1 MGPSSQHT
9 RIGWI
14 GLGVMGGSMC
24 GHLCSA
30 GYPVTVHTRT
40 ATKAE
45 AVCKQGAV
53 WADTVAQIV
62 ESSDIVFTMLGYP
75 ADVRAVYL
83 GETGLIQNARAGTI
97 LIDMTTSEPTLA
109 VEIAQHGEQGGL
121 STIDAP
127 VSGGDI
133 GAREGT
139 LSIMLGGPE
148 QVCRELHPLWQ
159 ILGKTVVYQGSPGMG
174 QHTKMVNQTLIASGM
189 VGICEAL
196 LYAYRAGLN
205 LQTVLESIASGA
217 AGSWSLTNLAP
228 RILRGDFEP
237 GFFVE
242 HFAKDMGIALEEARR
257 MNLSLPGL
265 ALADQLYRALVAQGH
280 GRSGTQALQIA
291 LATASGINWES
302 RD

>member
-1 MGPSSQHT
+1 
-9 RIGWI
+9 
-14 GLGVMGGSMC
+14 
-24 GHLCSA
+24 
-30 GYPVTVHTRT
+30 
-40 ATKAE
+40 
-45 AVCKQGAV
+45 
-53 WADTVAQIV
+53 
-62 ESSDIVFTMLGYP
+62 
-75 ADVRAVYL
+75 
-83 GETGLIQNARAGTI
+83 
-97 LIDMTTSEPTLA
+97 MTTSEPTLA
-109 VEIAQHGEQGGL
+109 VEIAQYGEQCGL
-121 STIDAP
+121 LTIDAP

-205 LQTVLESIASGA
+205 LQTVLESVASGA

-242 HFAKDMGIALEEARR
+242 HFVKDMGIALEEARR

-265 ALADQLYRALVAQGH
+265 ALADQLYLALVAQGH

>member
-1 MGPSSQHT
+1 MTFPSQHT

-24 GHLCSA
+24 NHLCAA
-30 GYPVTVHTRT
+30 GHAVTVFTRT
-40 ATKAE
+40 AAKAE
-45 AVCKQGAV
+45 AVCKQGATWV
-53 WADTVAQIV
+53 DSVRDVAQ
-62 ESSDIVFTMLGYP
+62 SSDVVFTMLGYP

-83 GETGLIQNARAGTI
+83 EENGLIQNAKTGTI
-97 LIDMTTSEPTLA
+97 LVDMTTSQPNLA
-109 VEIAQHGEQGGL
+109 MEIARQGEQCGL

-127 VSGGDI
+127 VSGGDV

-139 LSIMLGGPE
+139 LSIMLGGSP
-148 QVCRELHPLWQ
+148 QVCRDLHPLLQ
-159 ILGKTVVYQGSPGMG
+159 ILGKTIVYQGGPGMG

-189 VGICEAL
+189 VGVCEAL
-196 LYAYRAGLN
+196 LYAYRAGLD
-205 LQTVLESIASGA
+205 LHTVLESVASGA

-265 ALADQLYRALVAQGH
+265 ALADQLYAALLAQGH

-291 LATASGINWES
+291 LAAASGIDWES
-302 RD
+302 RP

>member
-1 MGPSSQHT
+1 MDPSSQHT
-9 RIGWI
+9 PIGWI

-30 GYPVTVHTRT
+30 GYPMTVHTRT
-40 ATKAE
+40 AAKAE
-45 AVCKQGAV
+45 AVRKQGAV
-53 WADTVAQIV
+53 WADTVAQVV

-109 VEIAQHGEQGGL
+109 VEIAQHGEQCGL
-121 STIDAP
+121 LTIDAP

-205 LQTVLESIASGA
+205 LQTVLESVASGA

-242 HFAKDMGIALEEARR
+242 HFVKDMGIALEEARR

>member
-1 MGPSSQHT
+1 MDPSSQHT
-9 RIGWI
+9 HIGWI

-30 GYPVTVHTRT
+30 GYPMTVHTRT
-40 ATKAE
+40 TAKAE
-45 AVCKQGAV
+45 AVRKQGAV
-53 WADTVAQIV
+53 WADTVAQVV

-109 VEIAQHGEQGGL
+109 VEIAQHGEQCGL
-121 STIDAP
+121 LTIDAP

-205 LQTVLESIASGA
+205 LQTVLESVASGA

-242 HFAKDMGIALEEARR
+242 HFVKDMGIALEEARR

-265 ALADQLYRALVAQGH
+265 ALADQLYLALVAQGH